1 MAVQPDLLGCNN
13 GYRVLLKEGYHMGDD
28 VAKAIVSAHRI
39 EHSDGWKGN
48 MSEDEFLVAANR
60 FVRQGDTNAALKLL
74 YERVLC
80 ERLSAITYLRIAQA
94 LIDLEL
100 FMVADSILLIGL
112 QIYSKHGELLGCW
125 AWNAHKKS
133 DWVEALNRWQ
143 EYRLNFPDDPVS
155 YAASG
160 TVLCELGRFD
170 EADATLRAGMERCQN
185 NSEILGNFAWAA
197 HNKGDW
203 NEALRRW
210 HSYRDKFPD
219 HVVGYSAAGRAL
231 QALGRF
237 DDADDI
243 VLQGL
248 ELNPGDAELNG
259 NYAWNAMRRQ
269 DWVEALIRWTKF
281 RDMFPDQPLGY
292 YNIVQVLSALGRIDE
307 ANAAAVRAA
316 EMHPGGAG
324 TARFMLKFESLG
336 DNCEFG
342 VVQRHFG
349 ADPLG
354 LLRFTDTRID
364 MLTAALL
371 GRFEGVGDVE
381 NTDLTVIHGEYMTT
395 DKRFHMAMHTF
406 IREAGDDHTN
416 RLQGFCRRLRFLRT
430 KLLRDLGDG
439 EKIFVYGC
447 RARVTDLEIRQ
458 LWEALQHFGPN
469 KLLFVRPQ
477 DSEHLAETI
486 RIIEDSLIVGY
497 VDRLSVKEPSFATW
511 FNLCHKAYT
520 SWHPDRLAFDF

>member
-1 MAVQPDLLGCNN
+1 
-13 GYRVLLKEGYHMGDD
+13 MGDD
-28 VAKAIVSAHRI
+28 VAKAIVSAQRI
-39 EHSDGWKGN
+39 EYSEAGN
-48 MSEDEFLVAANR
+48 TNRSEDDFLMEADR
-60 FVRQGDTNAALKLL
+60 FVKQGDTVTALRLL
-74 YERVLC
+74 YERVIC
-80 ERLSAITYLRIAQA
+80 DQLSALTYLRIAQA

-100 FMVADSILLIGL
+100 FVVADSILLIGL
-112 QIYSKHGELLGCW
+112 QTYPSHVELLGCR
-125 AWNAHKKS
+125 AWNSHKKKN
-133 DWVEALNRWQ
+133 WVEAFNRWQ

-170 EADATLRAGMERCQN
+170 EADGILLSGMKRHRD
-185 NSEILGNFAWAA
+185 NSELLGNFAWSA

-203 NEALRRW
+203 NEALKRW
-210 HSYRDKFPD
+210 QAYRDKFPG

-248 ELNPGDAELNG
+248 RHNPGDAELNG
-259 NYAWNAMRRQ
+259 NYAWIAMRRQ
-269 DWVEALIRWTKF
+269 DWPEALIRWTKF

-292 YNIVQVLSALGRIDE
+292 YNIVQVLYALGRIDE
-307 ANAAAVRAA
+307 ANAAAVKAA

-364 MLTAALL
+364 MLIAALM
-371 GRFEGVGDVE
+371 GRFEGVGEVE
-381 NTDLTVIHGEYMTT
+381 NTDLTVIHGEYMTL
-395 DKRFHMAMHTF
+395 DKRYHMAMHTF
-406 IREAGDDHTN
+406 IRDEGDDRAN
-416 RLQGFCRRLRFLRT
+416 RLQGFCRRLRFLRD
-430 KLLRDLGDG
+430 KLLRDLGEG

-447 RARVTDLEIRQ
+447 RSSVTDLEIRE
-458 LWEALQHFGPN
+458 LWKALQDFGPN
-469 KLLFVRPQ
+469 KLLFVQMQ
-477 DSEHLAETI
+477 DSQNRAETT
-486 RIIEDSLIVGY
+486 RTIEDSLIVGY
-497 VDRLSVKEPSFATW
+497 VDRLSVKEPSFVTW
-511 FNLCHKAYT
+511 LNLCHKAYT
-520 SWHPDRLAFDF
+520 SWYPDRLAIEF